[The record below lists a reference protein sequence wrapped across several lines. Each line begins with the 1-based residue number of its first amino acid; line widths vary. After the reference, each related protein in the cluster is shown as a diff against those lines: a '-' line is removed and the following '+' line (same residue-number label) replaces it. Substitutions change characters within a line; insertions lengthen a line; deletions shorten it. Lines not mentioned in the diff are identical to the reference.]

1 VPVTILVADDSATMR
16 SILEM
21 TFAGEDARVVT
32 VDGGAAALEKAL
44 DLRPDVVLADL
55 SMEMD
60 GYEVARAIK
69 SGLPG
74 TSVVVMASQHT
85 PYDEAKGRDAGV
97 DDHIVKPFDT
107 QGVIDRVTRLATGP
121 RTSGTGT
128 ISGVPPAHPYRDASS
143 AGPLPAPPVPAAF
156 AAPLPFSPPAP
167 PAAPR
172 TGVPRTTVAFG
183 SAPIVPPVPVV
194 PPVPAAARPPIPGTI
209 ESSATTSGSVAGPA
223 PVTPPVAKPA
233 TTSGSVAGPAP
244 VAPAPA
250 APPPAPASPAAVA
263 VSAAMSEKLSEI
275 GLTPQQAEA
284 VLALSREVVE
294 RVVWE
299 VVPELA
305 ETIIR
310 EEIKRLTAAG

>member
-1 VPVTILVADDSATMR
+1 MPVTILVADDSATMR

-85 PYDEAKGRDAGV
+85 PFDEAKGRDAGV

-121 RTSGTGT
+121 RTAATGT
-128 ISGVPPAHPYRDASS
+128 MSGVAPAHPYRDASS

-156 AAPLPFSPPAP
+156 AAPQAFSPPAP
-167 PAAPR
+167 PAPPGSVAPR
-172 TGVPRTTVAFG
+172 AGVPRTTVAFG
-183 SAPIVPPVPVV
+183 SAPIVPPVP
-194 PPVPAAARPPIPGTI
+194 PTAPRPPIPGTI
-209 ESSATTSGSVAGPA
+209 TTPS
-223 PVTPPVAKPA
+223 

-244 VAPAPA
+244 VAPASV
-250 APPPAPASPAAVA
+250 APPPASVAPPSPAAAA
-263 VSAAMSEKLSEI
+263 VSAAMSDKLSEI

-310 EEIKRLTAAG
+310 EEIKRLMAAG